1 MSPILRDT
9 RSIVGPGPA
18 GRMWS
23 GPTRGTAV
31 HADPSNSVRTLGTLS
46 PVATETVPR
55 DILAS
60 AKLASM
66 NALSRRGHK
75 SFFFLTV
82 ILVSLFLICLTS
94 LAEAAAPACPVCA
107 GVNCEEVSAS
117 KTSSSIL
124 WAVPVKPSIPLC
136 GVTPSGRFSLDPT
149 PNHVCLVLFSDLSS
163 RAPPKIL

>member
-1 MSPILRDT
+1 M
-9 RSIVGPGPA
+9 
-18 GRMWS
+18 
-23 GPTRGTAV
+23 
-31 HADPSNSVRTLGTLS
+31 LS

-66 NALSRRGHK
+66 NVLSRRGHK
-75 SFFFLTV
+75 SFFVLTV
-82 ILVSLFLICLTS
+82 ILVSLVLVICLTS
-94 LAEAAAPACPVCA
+94 LAEAAAPTCPVCA

-124 WAVPVKPSIPLC
+124 WAVPVKPSILPC
-136 GVTPSGRFSLDPT
+136 GVTPSGRISLDPT